1 MRERRHVFGW
11 DIGGAH
17 VKACR
22 WSDGMLCDV
31 AQWPCP
37 LWQGEQHLDQ
47 VMRLAHDRWG
57 AALASPHAVTMTGEM
72 VDLYADR
79 ADGVQRIAA
88 RLASALPGP
97 VALYA
102 RGWDESPGERHW
114 VGPHEAATHWPRIA
128 SANWRATAWHAA
140 QALWREGGREAEG
153 LLVDIGSTTT
163 DVIALAHG
171 RPQGRSL
178 SDRDR
183 LASGELIYHG
193 VVRTPLCALAPRI
206 NFQGQTLNVMH
217 EFFATT
223 ADVYRL
229 TGELDA
235 QHDQQASAD
244 GGPKTVEASRV
255 RLARMI
261 GCDVRE
267 GSPADWLDLAL
278 GWRAAQVHE
287 IAGQALRV
295 ARAHNLDLDGM
306 VVVAAGCGAF
316 LLPDVVARLHA
327 LAQRPARRLRMLDYG
342 RDIACAADP
351 GDTVDG
357 GDADDPG
364 DATGGGGFIDITVPG
379 RARHNAQAHAGWA
392 RVCAPCV
399 AVAALWD
406 QHTDEGAR

>member
-1 MRERRHVFGW
+1 MVDRRHVFGW

-22 WSDGMLCDV
+22 WSDGALEDV

-37 LWQGEQHLDQ
+37 LWQGEHHLDR
-47 VMRLAHDRWG
+47 VLDLAIQRWG
-57 AALASPHAVTMTGEM
+57 DGLAAHHAVTMTGEM

-88 RLASALPGP
+88 RLAAALPGP

-102 RGWDESPGERHW
+102 RGWDNGDDGDDGGDGAHW
-114 VGPHEAATHWPRIA
+114 VAAHEAALHWPRIA

-140 QALWREGGREAEG
+140 QALRRGWGREAEG

-163 DVIALAHG
+163 DLIALADG

-183 LASGELIYHG
+183 LATGELVYHG

-206 NFQGQTLNVMH
+206 TFQGQTLNVMH

-229 TGELDA
+229 TGELDPA
-235 QHDQQASAD
+235 HDQQPSAD
-244 GGPKTVEASRV
+244 GAAKTVPASRA

-261 GCDVRE
+261 GCDVRD
-267 GSPADWLDLAL
+267 GSDADWLDLAL
-278 GWRAAQVHE
+278 AWREAQVRE

-295 ARAHNLDLDGM
+295 GRAHNLDLAAM

-316 LLPDVVARLHA
+316 LLPDVLTRLRD
-327 LAQRPARRLRMLDYG
+327 LAQRPGAPPRLLDYG
-342 RDIACAADP
+342 RDIACPADP
-351 GDTVDG
+351 EGSHG
-357 GDADDPG
+357 L
-364 DATGGGGFIDITVPG
+364 IDITAAP
-379 RARHNAQAHAGWA
+379 RAHDAHAAWA

-406 QHTDEGAR
+406 QRTCVGGR

>member
-1 MRERRHVFGW
+1 MPEQRDVFGW

-22 WSDGMLCDV
+22 WRDGALLDI

-37 LWQGEQHLDQ
+37 LWQGEHHLDR
-47 VMRLAHDRWG
+47 VLDLAGERWG
-57 AALASPHAVTMTGEM
+57 EALASPHAVTMTGEM

-88 RLASALPGP
+88 RLAAALPGP

-102 RGWDESPGERHW
+102 RGWDDAAPAAVDDTNLHW
-114 VGPHEAATHWPRIA
+114 VAAHEAAAHWPRIA
-128 SANWRATAWHAA
+128 SANWRATAWHAG
-140 QALWREGGREAEG
+140 QALHRGWGREVEG

-163 DVIALAHG
+163 DVIALADG

-183 LASGELIYHG
+183 LATGELVYHG

-206 NFQGQTLNVMH
+206 TFQGQTLNVMH

-229 TGELDA
+229 TGELDPA
-235 QHDQQASAD
+235 HDQQPSAD
-244 GGPKTVEASRV
+244 GAPKSMAASRA

-261 GCDVRE
+261 GCDVRD
-267 GSPADWLDLAL
+267 GSEADWLDLAL
-278 GWRAAQVHE
+278 AWREAQLRE

-295 ARAHNLDLDGM
+295 ARAHNLSLPDL
-306 VVVAAGCGAF
+306 VTVAAGCGAF
-316 LLPDVVARLHA
+316 LVRDMLARLRA
-327 LAQRPARRLRMLDYG
+327 VAQVEATHDLLLDYG
-342 RDIACAADP
+342 RDIACA
-351 GDTVDG
+351 G
-357 GDADDPG
+357 GVE
-364 DATGGGGFIDITVPG
+364 GGHGLIDITAAQVDVD
-379 RARHNAQAHAGWA
+379 ARSHASWA

-406 QHTDEGAR
+406 QHRSGGVR

>member
-1 MRERRHVFGW
+1 MPERHDVFGW

-22 WSDGMLCDV
+22 WSDGALADV

-37 LWQGEQHLDQ
+37 LWQGEHHLDGALDQ
-47 VMRLAHDRWG
+47 ALARWG

-88 RLASALPGP
+88 RLADTLPGP

-102 RGWDESPGERHW
+102 RGWDDAPHERHW
-114 VGPHEAATHWPRIA
+114 VSAQEAGAHWPRIA

-140 QALWREGGREAEG
+140 QALWRDGGRDAEG

-163 DVIALAHG
+163 DLVALAHG

-183 LASGELIYHG
+183 LASGELVYHG

-206 NFQGQTLNVMH
+206 TFQGQTLNVMH

-223 ADVYRL
+223 ADLYRL
-229 TGELDA
+229 TGELDP
-235 QHDQQASAD
+235 QHDQQATAD
-244 GGPKTVEASRV
+244 GGPKTVEASRS

-261 GCDVRE
+261 GCDVRD
-267 GSPADWLDLAL
+267 GSEADWLDLAL
-278 GWRAAQVHE
+278 AWRAAQVHE
-287 IAGQALRV
+287 IATQALRV
-295 ARAHNLDLDGM
+295 VRAHNLNIDAL
-306 VVVAAGCGAF
+306 VAVAAGCGAF
-316 LLPDVVARLHA
+316 LLPDVLARLQD
-327 LAQRPARRLRMLDYG
+327 LAQRGGGRLRLIDYG
-342 RDIACAADP
+342 RDIACA
-351 GDTVDG
+351 GDGDG
-357 GDADDPG
+357 GH
-364 DATGGGGFIDITVPG
+364 GFIDITAAPP
-379 RARHNAQAHAGWA
+379 AAQAHAGWA

-399 AVAALWD
+399 AVAALWEQQRQ
-406 QHTDEGAR
+406 QHHQHHHLGGTR